1 MKARMDCGKVMVE
14 VEGDAKECFAELA
27 KAAEVFG
34 QNKCGACGS
43 EDTVPVVREVEGN
56 HYYEMRCTQ
65 CGHCLG
71 FGQRRQDGALF
82 PRRKKGEEWLPKRG
96 WVDVRQKQHTS
107 APSGGDDTTPF

>member
-1 MKARMDCGKVMVE
+1 MQAMMDFGRVRVTS
-14 VEGDAKECFAELA
+14 EGDAKEVFEELA

-43 EDTVPVVREVEGN
+43 EDTTPVVREIDGN
-56 HYYEMRCTQ
+56 HYYEMRCNQ

-71 FGQRRQDGALF
+71 FGQRRVDGALF

-96 WVDVRQKQHTS
+96 WIDPRS
-107 APSGGDDTTPF
+107 RSSAAPSSDDAPF